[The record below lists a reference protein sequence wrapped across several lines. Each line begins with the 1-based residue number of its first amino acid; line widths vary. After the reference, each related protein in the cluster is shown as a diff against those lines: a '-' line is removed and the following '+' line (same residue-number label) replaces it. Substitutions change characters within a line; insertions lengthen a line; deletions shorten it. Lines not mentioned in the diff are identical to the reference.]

1 MSDRLRV
8 GVVGAGFM
16 GGVHLAA
23 WAAEGNPTVVFSLDP
38 TQAATLAARHG
49 AALARSLDEL
59 LGSVDVVDV
68 CTETDRHAEVAI
80 AAARAGRHVIC
91 EKPLARTLA
100 DAEAIVDACAEA
112 RVRLFVAHVV
122 RFFPEYALAREQ
134 VVAGEV
140 GLPAVLRL
148 RRASFRPTHPPDHW
162 FFDHARSGGMIVDL
176 MIHDFDYARWV
187 AGEVVAVQCRSVGV
201 ERPGL
206 AIDHAIAILT
216 HDSGAISHV
225 TGSWAYPPPTFR
237 TSLEIA
243 GSHGLIEFDS
253 AAAPPIVSYLR
264 PQTGDAAR
272 PVGLPGSP
280 LAEDPYRLELR
291 GFARSIVD
299 GTPARVSAEDGLAA
313 LVIALA
319 ADASARTGT
328 VVRLDAAT
336 EARA

>member
-1 MSDRLRV
+1 VSDRLRV

-23 WAAEGNPTVVFSLDP
+23 WAAESNPTVVFSLDP

-59 LGSVDVVDV
+59 LGWVDVVDV

-176 MIHDFDYARWV
+176 MIHDFPVLVDQTQRGRLGGERRAADRDV
-187 AGEVVAVQCRSVGV
+187 ALPRAFRTQASVAAEDLRRSVGV
-201 ERPGL
+201 
-206 AIDHAIAILT
+206 
-216 HDSGAISHV
+216 
-225 TGSWAYPPPTFR
+225 
-237 TSLEIA
+237 
-243 GSHGLIEFDS
+243 
-253 AAAPPIVSYLR
+253 
-264 PQTGDAAR
+264 
-272 PVGLPGSP
+272 LPS
-280 LAEDPYRLELR
+280 
-291 GFARSIVD
+291 
-299 GTPARVSAEDGLAA
+299 
-313 LVIALA
+313 
-319 ADASARTGT
+319 
-328 VVRLDAAT
+328 
-336 EARA
+336 